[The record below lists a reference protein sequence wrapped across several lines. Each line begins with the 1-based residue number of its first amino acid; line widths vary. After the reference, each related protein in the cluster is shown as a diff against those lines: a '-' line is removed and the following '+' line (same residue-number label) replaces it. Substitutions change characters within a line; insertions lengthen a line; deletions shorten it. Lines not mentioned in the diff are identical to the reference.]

1 MKLKDIQSWALLP
14 QFAEDAAYLQKAFD
28 LIIKPN
34 VERIKSLSQPLS
46 IEAIHAL
53 TDDELQLLYDQ
64 YGVAE
69 YYPDLDRSVRDM
81 MLYNIVRYYR
91 WLGTPKVMEILCKYI
106 FNGFELE
113 AIVWDNLAWDNG
125 DLVHPELLDMY
136 DVEVIPCGNVL
147 PDNALYRILANIIRF
162 SRNTQTLRDI
172 WFTMPDNDIDVSACV
187 GLSYGSCGVVNVE
200 NYTLC
205 ENVTP
210 QIMRCY
216 PQSVGSQGIRNVS
229 IQRYSYITAYSD
241 TGSLITPEYGFV
253 VFAVYYLSGSDLLP
267 YGSDVVD
274 NFSFRYSGSLQIN
287 NANARTVEVAMVE
300 YKSLPTQK
308 AYISQ
313 YGRTYDSSFTYN
325 TDTYLYGDDYNY
337 IPYESSKK
345 YILTCASKVDGT
357 IINAHVNTV
366 NMNGFLG
373 YRISVTATACYF
385 YYTIQNL

>member
-69 YYPDLDRSVRDM
+69 YYPELDRSVRDM

-172 WFTMPDNDIDVSACV
+172 WFTMPDNDISVSACI
-187 GLSYGSCGVVNVE
+187 GLPYGTSGVINIE
-200 NYTLC
+200 NYTVC
-205 ENVTP
+205 ESVQPVIEEHTGYVGQLHNNNYS
-210 QIMRCY
+210 I
-216 PQSVGSQGIRNVS
+216 QSGFFVRDANGDTILYDENKAYTFVALYMADGTEPDNYTKANCSIIGNAESQGNPKKVYAVI
-229 IQRYSYITAYSD
+229 D
-241 TGSLITPEYGFV
+241 HTGYQTIGCYCIYTT
-253 VFAVYYLSGSDLLP
+253 
-267 YGSDVVD
+267 
-274 NFSFRYSGSLQIN
+274 Q
-287 NANARTVEVAMVE
+287 
-300 YKSLPTQK
+300 PT
-308 AYISQ
+308 
-313 YGRTYDSSFTYN
+313 
-325 TDTYLYGDDYNY
+325 
-337 IPYESSKK
+337 
-345 YILTCASKVDGT
+345 
-357 IINAHVNTV
+357 
-366 NMNGFLG
+366 
-373 YRISVTATACYF
+373 
-385 YYTIQNL
+385 

>member
-14 QFAEDAAYLQKAFD
+14 QFAEDAAFLQKAFD

-136 DVEVIPCGNVL
+136 DVEVIPGGNVL

-172 WFTMPDNDIDVSACV
+172 WFTMPDNDISVSACV
-187 GLSYGSCGVVNVE
+187 GLPYGTSGVINIE
-200 NYTLC
+200 NYTVC
-205 ENVTP
+205 E
-210 QIMRCY
+210 
-216 PQSVGSQGIRNVS
+216 SVQPVIEEH
-229 IQRYSYITAYSD
+229 
-241 TGSLITPEYGFV
+241 TGYAG
-253 VFAVYYLSGSDLLP
+253 
-267 YGSDVVD
+267 
-274 NFSFRYSGSLQIN
+274 N
-287 NANARTVEVAMVE
+287 NHN
-300 YKSLPTQK
+300 S
-308 AYISQ
+308 
-313 YGRTYDSSFTYN
+313 N
-325 TDTYLYGDDYNY
+325 
-337 IPYESSKK
+337 
-345 YILTCASKVDGT
+345 
-357 IINAHVNTV
+357 
-366 NMNGFLG
+366 
-373 YRISVTATACYF
+373 
-385 YYTIQNL
+385 

>member
-136 DVEVIPCGNVL
+136 DVEVIPGGNVL

-172 WFTMPDNDIDVSACV
+172 WFTMPDNDISVSARV
-187 GLSYGSCGVVNVE
+187 G
-200 NYTLC
+200 
-205 ENVTP
+205 
-210 QIMRCY
+210 
-216 PQSVGSQGIRNVS
+216 
-229 IQRYSYITAYSD
+229 
-241 TGSLITPEYGFV
+241 
-253 VFAVYYLSGSDLLP
+253 LP
-267 YGSDVVD
+267 YGTSAVLNID
-274 NFSFRYSGSLQIN
+274 N
-287 NANARTVEVAMVE
+287 
-300 YKSLPTQK
+300 
-308 AYISQ
+308 
-313 YGRTYDSSFTYN
+313 
-325 TDTYLYGDDYNY
+325 
-337 IPYESSKK
+337 
-345 YILTCASKVDGT
+345 
-357 IINAHVNTV
+357 
-366 NMNGFLG
+366 
-373 YRISVTATACYF
+373 
-385 YYTIQNL
+385 YTICESVQPAIEEHTGYAGYNPNSNYSIQSGFWVHDANGNTILYDENKIYTFVALYMANGQETDNYTKANCSIIGNPESQGNPKKVYAVIDHTGYQTIGCYCIYTTQDI

>member
-14 QFAEDAAYLQKAFD
+14 QFAEDAAFLQKAFD

-136 DVEVIPCGNVL
+136 DVEVIPGGNVL

-172 WFTMPDNDIDVSACV
+172 WFTMPDNDISVSACI
-187 GLSYGSCGVVNVE
+187 G
-200 NYTLC
+200 
-205 ENVTP
+205 
-210 QIMRCY
+210 
-216 PQSVGSQGIRNVS
+216 
-229 IQRYSYITAYSD
+229 
-241 TGSLITPEYGFV
+241 
-253 VFAVYYLSGSDLLP
+253 LP
-267 YGSDVVD
+267 YGTSGVINID
-274 NFSFRYSGSLQIN
+274 NYSVCEPVQPVIEEHTGYVGQLHDN
-287 NANARTVEVAMVE
+287 NYSIQSGFFVRDANGNTILYDENKVYTFVA
-300 YKSLPTQK
+300 
-308 AYISQ
+308 
-313 YGRTYDSSFTYN
+313 
-325 TDTYLYGDDYNY
+325 LYM
-337 IPYESSKK
+337 
-345 YILTCASKVDGT
+345 ADGT
-357 IINAHVNTV
+357 EPDNYTKANCSIIGNPESQGNPKKVYAVIYHT
-366 NMNGFLG
+366 G
-373 YRISVTATACYF
+373 YQTIGCYCI
-385 YYTIQNL
+385 YTTQPT

>member
-14 QFAEDAAYLQKAFD
+14 QFAEDAAFLQKAFD
-28 LIIKPN
+28 LIIKQN

-136 DVEVIPCGNVL
+136 DVEVIPGGNVL

-172 WFTMPDNDIDVSACV
+172 WFTMPDNDISVSACI
-187 GLSYGSCGVVNVE
+187 GLPHDTSGVVNIE
-200 NYTLC
+200 NYTICDPYVPPASTYYGYAYNL
-205 ENVTP
+205 TP
-210 QIMRCY
+210 
-216 PQSVGSQGIRNVS
+216 STIRS
-229 IQRYSYITAYSD
+229 TSSSYIHIYESDGTTAQTYDRAKQYTILHVWSASGVLADEYLPDLYFTPNNTSASALINLKLRTTSIYSSA
-241 TGSLITPEYGFV
+241 TIW
-253 VFAVYYLSGSDLLP
+253 
-267 YGSDVVD
+267 
-274 NFSFRYSGSLQIN
+274 R
-287 NANARTVEVAMVE
+287 VE
-300 YKSLPTQK
+300 YTTQ
-308 AYISQ
+308 
-313 YGRTYDSSFTYN
+313 D
-325 TDTYLYGDDYNY
+325 L
-337 IPYESSKK
+337 
-345 YILTCASKVDGT
+345 
-357 IINAHVNTV
+357 
-366 NMNGFLG
+366 
-373 YRISVTATACYF
+373 
-385 YYTIQNL
+385 

>member
-136 DVEVIPCGNVL
+136 DVEVIPGGNVL

-172 WFTMPDNDIDVSACV
+172 WFTMPDNDISVSACV
-187 GLSYGSCGVVNVE
+187 GLPYGTSGVINIE
-200 NYTLC
+200 NYLVC
-205 ENVTP
+205 DP
-210 QIMRCY
+210 
-216 PQSVGSQGIRNVS
+216 
-229 IQRYSYITAYSD
+229 
-241 TGSLITPEYGFV
+241 
-253 VFAVYYLSGSDLLP
+253 
-267 YGSDVVD
+267 
-274 NFSFRYSGSLQIN
+274 
-287 NANARTVEVAMVE
+287 
-300 YKSLPTQK
+300 
-308 AYISQ
+308 
-313 YGRTYDSSFTYN
+313 
-325 TDTYLYGDDYNY
+325 Y
-337 IPYESSKK
+337 IPPAPPPEQNKSFYVLDAVTGEELNSTKGLVDHLVCDR
-345 YILTCASKVDGT
+345 YNILEDGGVQH
-357 IINAHVNTV
+357 IDVPV
-366 NMNGFLG
+366 
-373 YRISVTATACYF
+373 
-385 YYTIQNL
+385 

>member
-1 MKLKDIQSWALLP
+1 MMKLKDIQSWALLP
-14 QFAEDAAYLQKAFD
+14 QFAEDAAFLQKAFD

-81 MLYNIVRYYR
+81 MLYNIVHYYR

-172 WFTMPDNDIDVSACV
+172 WFTMPDNDISVSACI
-187 GLSYGSCGVVNVE
+187 GLPYGTSGVINIE
-200 NYTLC
+200 NYTVC
-205 ENVTP
+205 ESVQPVIEEHTFCVLDAVTGEELN
-210 QIMRCY
+210 
-216 PQSVGSQGIRNVS
+216 STKG
-229 IQRYSYITAYSD
+229 
-241 TGSLITPEYGFV
+241 
-253 VFAVYYLSGSDLLP
+253 
-267 YGSDVVD
+267 VVD
-274 NFSFRYSGSLQIN
+274 HLVCDRYNILEDGGVKHL
-287 NANARTVEVAMVE
+287 RVHDGLVG
-300 YKSLPTQK
+300 
-308 AYISQ
+308 YI
-313 YGRTYDSSFTYN
+313 YN
-325 TDTYLYGDDYNY
+325 
-337 IPYESSKK
+337 SKCLK
-345 YILTCASKVDGT
+345 
-357 IINAHVNTV
+357 
-366 NMNGFLG
+366 
-373 YRISVTATACYF
+373 
-385 YYTIQNL
+385 

>member
-1 MKLKDIQSWALLP
+1 MMKLKDIQSWALLP
-14 QFAEDAAYLQKAFD
+14 QFAEDAAFLQKAFD

-46 IEAIHAL
+46 IDAIHAL

-136 DVEVIPCGNVL
+136 DVEVIPYGNVL

-172 WFTMPDNDIDVSACV
+172 WFTMPDNDISVSACI
-187 GLSYGSCGVVNVE
+187 GLPYGTSGVINIE

-205 ENVTP
+205 ESVQPAIEEHTGYVGQLHDNNYS
-210 QIMRCY
+210 I
-216 PQSVGSQGIRNVS
+216 QSGFFVRDANGDTILYDENKAYTFVALYMADGTEPDNYTKANCRIVGNPESQGNPKKVYAVI
-229 IQRYSYITAYSD
+229 D
-241 TGSLITPEYGFV
+241 HTGYQTIGCYCIYTT
-253 VFAVYYLSGSDLLP
+253 
-267 YGSDVVD
+267 
-274 NFSFRYSGSLQIN
+274 Q
-287 NANARTVEVAMVE
+287 
-300 YKSLPTQK
+300 PT
-308 AYISQ
+308 
-313 YGRTYDSSFTYN
+313 
-325 TDTYLYGDDYNY
+325 
-337 IPYESSKK
+337 
-345 YILTCASKVDGT
+345 
-357 IINAHVNTV
+357 
-366 NMNGFLG
+366 
-373 YRISVTATACYF
+373 
-385 YYTIQNL
+385 

>member
-136 DVEVIPCGNVL
+136 DVEVIPGGNVL

-172 WFTMPDNDIDVSACV
+172 WFTMPDNDISVSACV
-187 GLSYGSCGVVNVE
+187 GLPYGTSGVENVE
-200 NYTLC
+200 NYIIC
-205 ENVTP
+205 ESVQPAIEEHTGYVGQLHDNNYS
-210 QIMRCY
+210 I
-216 PQSVGSQGIRNVS
+216 QSGFWVHDANCNTILYDENKVYTFVALYMADGTEPDNYTKANCRIIGHPESQGNPKKVYAVIDHTG
-229 IQRYSYITAYSD
+229 IQTIGCYCIYT
-241 TGSLITPEYGFV
+241 TQ
-253 VFAVYYLSGSDLLP
+253 DL
-267 YGSDVVD
+267 
-274 NFSFRYSGSLQIN
+274 
-287 NANARTVEVAMVE
+287 
-300 YKSLPTQK
+300 
-308 AYISQ
+308 
-313 YGRTYDSSFTYN
+313 
-325 TDTYLYGDDYNY
+325 
-337 IPYESSKK
+337 
-345 YILTCASKVDGT
+345 
-357 IINAHVNTV
+357 
-366 NMNGFLG
+366 
-373 YRISVTATACYF
+373 
-385 YYTIQNL
+385 